1 MAEQDSNILS
11 KLRKLFQ
18 SNIIIRK
25 REDGKL
31 VVKDVNYNQRGY
43 TSNFIDRYNRVLQSS
58 FGSSYAR
65 SNNPSFDIQRIE
77 LFKDY
82 ELMDTD
88 PILSSALDIYADECV
103 GPDTII
109 PLLNGKKVS
118 IKELYDR
125 NEKDFWVYSLD
136 IDTGNFISAK
146 CEKVANNGR
155 KMMYKITLDDGTII
169 EATGK
174 HLWVNPDNTLTK
186 TSDLLV
192 GGKIKALDTKI
203 SDKKLDGYK
212 NFSDFVLSDN
222 HIIVNIEEIGMVDS
236 YDLVNVGENHIYA
249 IEANN
254 GAKIY
259 CHNSTV
265 DNIEGEI
272 LNIKTENA
280 EIHKILYNLFYDVL
294 NIQFNL
300 WSWVRNM
307 VKYGDFFLQLD
318 ILDKHGI
325 INVTPLSSYDVIR
338 MEHHDPSH
346 PQLVQF
352 VLTGNTNTP
361 SKDALEDYEVAHF
374 RLLSDSNFAP
384 YGKSMIEGARKIFKM
399 LHLMEDAMLLHRI
412 MRAPERRVFKI
423 DIGNI
428 PPNEVENF
436 MNKVINKMKKTPVID
451 QNTGEYNLRYNIQS
465 ITEDFFLPVRGSDSG
480 TSIEPLPGLQ
490 YEATDDIEYLRNK
503 MMASL
508 RIPKAFLGYEEGV
521 GSKATL
527 AAEDVRFA
535 RTIERVQKIVVSELS
550 KLAIVHLYT
559 QGYEDAA
566 LLDFKLELQSPS
578 TIHEQEKLELM
589 SQKLDLASAAKD
601 SRMFSNQWVYENIF
615 DFNVDDM
622 KSMIEQ
628 VTEDTK
634 QRYRMDQIEQEGN
647 DPAQSG
653 EPAGDDGG
661 DEESKGGMARSDD
674 WGGSKKDLGRNEE
687 KHWGRDRL
695 GKKDRNIYKTKSKE
709 DSTKGKFKGKSPL
722 AVSKGSTAVGYNSI
736 LDSLKLKYGKNVNG
750 PGLLNENS
758 LIDEDE

>member
-43 TSNFIDRYNRVLQSS
+43 ASNFIDRYNRVLQSS

-88 PILSSALDIYADECV
+88 PILSSALDIYADE
-103 GPDTII
+103 
-109 PLLNGKKVS
+109 
-118 IKELYDR
+118 
-125 NEKDFWVYSLD
+125 
-136 IDTGNFISAK
+136 
-146 CEKVANNGR
+146 
-155 KMMYKITLDDGTII
+155 
-169 EATGK
+169 
-174 HLWVNPDNTLTK
+174 
-186 TSDLLV
+186 
-192 GGKIKALDTKI
+192 
-203 SDKKLDGYK
+203 
-212 NFSDFVLSDN
+212 
-222 HIIVNIEEIGMVDS
+222 
-236 YDLVNVGENHIYA
+236 
-249 IEANN
+249 
-254 GAKIY
+254 
-259 CHNSTV
+259 STV
-265 DNIEGEI
+265 DNIEGEV
-272 LNIKTENA
+272 LSIKTDNA
-280 EIHKILYNLFYDVL
+280 EVYKILYNLFYNVL

-399 LHLMEDAMLLHRI
+399 LTLMEDAMLLHRI

-451 QNTGEYNLRYNIQS
+451 QSTGEYNLRYNIQS

-480 TSIEPLPGLQ
+480 TSIETLPGLQ
-490 YEATDDIEYLRNK
+490 YEATDDIEYIRNK

-535 RTIERVQKIVVSELS
+535 RTIERVQKIVCSELS
-550 KLAIVHLYT
+550 KMAIVHLYT
-559 QGYEDAA
+559 QGFEDAA

-615 DFNVDDM
+615 DFNIEEM
-622 KSMIEQ
+622 KSIIEQ

-634 QRYRMDQIEQEGN
+634 QKYRMDQIESEGN

-653 EPAGDDGG
+653 EPAGGEEGG
-661 DEESKGGMARSDD
+661 IPEGDMARSGE

-695 GKKDRNIYKTKSKE
+695 GKKDRNIYKSKSKE

-722 AVSKGSTAVGYNSI
+722 AVSKGSTAVGYDSI
-736 LDSLKLKYGKNVNG
+736 LDSLKLKYGKNSNDS
-750 PGLLNENS
+750 GLLNENS